1 MVTDI
6 EKRLH
11 SLGIDVNTEIGY
23 KLKRLDDAYNKL
35 DYHKKSIEQIKED
48 IEIMEIFIMH
58 YINRKFREKK

>member
-11 SLGIDVNTEIGY
+11 SLGIDINTEIGH

-35 DYHKKSIEQIKED
+35 DYYKKSIEQIKED